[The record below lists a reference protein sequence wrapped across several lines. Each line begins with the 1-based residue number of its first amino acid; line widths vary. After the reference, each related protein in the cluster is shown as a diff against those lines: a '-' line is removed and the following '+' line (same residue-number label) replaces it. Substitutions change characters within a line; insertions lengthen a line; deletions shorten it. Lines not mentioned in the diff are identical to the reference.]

1 MHAKL
6 VTAPPSDQ
14 TMMGPGASDP
24 PAKVGGVPAGSQRLS
39 PARERSLLTTLRH
52 GTDAATRERA
62 QSELWQACYGL
73 VTSVANRH
81 RRRGIELAD
90 LVSAGQLGLH
100 AAIVRFDPDRFA
112 GRLSTYAVPWI
123 RWYVQDHISRNLGP
137 VRLPSTTSHRQL
149 ARWGTR
155 LFEEARRDCERE
167 RTAPTETELC
177 ARVGRRIGMTTDE
190 VARSRRT
197 ISDAAVPVD
206 TLPALGTE
214 DPTPEDQVIRRLDHA
229 KLRRQVLV
237 LAETILGER
246 ERVVFL
252 ARCMTGD
259 RPVVQLETLAQRFGV
274 SRERIYQLE
283 GSARRK
289 IMTALGNDQATHT
302 APPARQGAAP
312 AEPRRAAG

>member
-1 MHAKL
+1 MA
-6 VTAPPSDQ
+6 DDR
-14 TMMGPGASDP
+14 PGAAQLGQS
-24 PAKVGGVPAGSQRLS
+24 AGQRLS
-39 PARERSLLTTLRH
+39 AAQERLLLSTLRH
-52 GTDAATRERA
+52 SSDAGARERA

-81 RRRGIELAD
+81 RRSGIEIAD
-90 LVSAGQLGLH
+90 LISAGQLGLH

-112 GRLSTYAVPWI
+112 GRLSTYAIPWI
-123 RWYVQDHISRNLGP
+123 RWYVKDHISRNLGP

-167 RTAPTETELC
+167 QTPPTDMELC
-177 ARVGRRIGMTTDE
+177 ARVGRRIGLTTEE
-190 VARSRRT
+190 VARSRHA
-197 ISDAAVPVD
+197 ISGRPIPVD

-214 DPTPEDQVIRRLDHA
+214 DPAPEDAVIRRLDHA
-229 KLRRQVLV
+229 KVRRRVMA

-252 ARCMTGD
+252 ARCMTGE
-259 RPVVQLETLAQRFGV
+259 RPVVQLEALAQRFGV

-283 GSARRK
+283 SSARRK
-289 IMTALGNDQATHT
+289 IMTALGNEQVGHA
-302 APPARQGAAP
+302 APPARPGASPVA
-312 AEPRRAAG
+312 RRHAAG